1 MQRLLMFLLTVLA
14 GLAPA
19 AANAWWQADWQYRK
33 QITVDTTPQGAP
45 LGGSA
50 GRSPLL
56 VRLHTGNFTF
66 DGISE
71 KGADIRFVAADDQTV
86 LNHQLEAFDPLLGIA
101 LIWVDVPELAD
112 GQRQDIWMY
121 YGNQKA
127 PASANGQLT
136 FDPNYTLVY
145 HFDGAAGAAARH
157 HRLQQP
163 RPDPDHRRG
172 GRRDRPRRA
181 VRRRRAADAA
191 REPLAG
197 HPGRRF
203 LHVQRLGAPTNPQAS
218 S

>member
-71 KGADIRFVAADDQTV
+71 R
-86 LNHQLEAFDPLLGIA
+86 
-101 LIWVDVPELAD
+101 
-112 GQRQDIWMY
+112 
-121 YGNQKA
+121 
-127 PASANGQLT
+127 
-136 FDPNYTLVY
+136 
-145 HFDGAAGAAARH
+145 
-157 HRLQQP
+157 
-163 RPDPDHRRG
+163 
-172 GRRDRPRRA
+172 
-181 VRRRRAADAA
+181 
-191 REPLAG
+191 
-197 HPGRRF
+197 
-203 LHVQRLGAPTNPQAS
+203 APTSVS
-218 S
+218 SRPMIRPC

>member
-145 HFDGAAGAAARH
+145 HFDGAAAR
-157 HRLQQP
+157 RRATPPPTATTP
-163 RPDPDHRRG
+163 RPDHRRG
-172 GRRDRPRRA
+172 GRRDRPRRGSP
-181 VRRRRAADAA
+181 AA
-191 REPLAG
+191 R
-197 HPGRRF
+197 R
-203 LHVQRLGAPTNPQAS
+203 
-218 S
+218 

>member
-19 AANAWWQADWQYRK
+19 APVAGRLAIPQADHR
-33 QITVDTTPQGAP
+33 GHHAARRAA
-45 LGGSA
+45 GGSA

-145 HFDGAAGAAARH
+145 HFDGAAGAATRH

-172 GRRDRPRRA
+172 GRRDRPRRGSP
-181 VRRRRAADAA
+181 AA
-191 REPLAG
+191 R
-197 HPGRRF
+197 R
-203 LHVQRLGAPTNPQAS
+203 
-218 S
+218 